1 MLRLSKRTEQLAAA
15 LGQRQEILDQVARGE
30 AHPAMVAFGLWRDDA
45 ELEGI
50 FTEIERARHA
60 DDGL

>member
-1 MLRLSKRTEQLAAA
+1 MLRPSKAADQLAAA
-15 LGQRQEILDQVARGE
+15 LGQRQEILGQGAHGE
-30 AHPAMVAFGLWRDDA
+30 THPAMVAFGLWEEDP